1 MIRRK
6 VNAFTLVFYS
16 IGILL
21 LTLGISLTI
30 KANLGTSPFDALLVG
45 LSHNIGLTVGSWEV
59 MIAFVLI
66 FTNACLKKQKPKFL
80 GLVTAFMTGV
90 CIDFWLFLIK
100 TLENPSTLTSQFLVF
115 TLGLIIIGIGTAVYL
130 HTNFAPIPLDH
141 LMLIITERTGI
152 SIRLS
157 KTVLYVIFLLL
168 AFLLH
173 GPIGIGT
180 LLTVGLGGPLLQFF
194 MPLTRKWILKK
205 TEEILLSPLEEKE

>member
-1 MIRRK
+1 MIKRK

-59 MIAFVLI
+59 VISFVLI

-100 TLENPSTLTSQFLVF
+100 TLENPSQFLVF
-115 TLGLIIIGIGTAVYL
+115 TVGLIIIGIGTAVYL

-157 KTVLYVIFLLL
+157 KTVLYVTFLLL

-194 MPLTRKWILKK
+194 MPLTRKWLFKK
-205 TEEILLSPLEEKE
+205 TEGILLSPLEEKE